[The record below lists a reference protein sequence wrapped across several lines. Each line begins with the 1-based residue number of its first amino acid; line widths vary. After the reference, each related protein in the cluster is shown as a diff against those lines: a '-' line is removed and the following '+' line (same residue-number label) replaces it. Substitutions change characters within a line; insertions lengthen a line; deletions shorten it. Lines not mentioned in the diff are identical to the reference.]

1 MTDKLENLKKKL
13 SGFIKAYN
21 DLQSIGLPD
30 DVLLS
35 YLIVKSKLP
44 RKTILKVLECQDSFY
59 QEFTN
64 NLMLEALE

>member
-1 MTDKLENLKKKL
+1 MTDALENLKKRL
-13 SGFIKAYN
+13 SDFVNAYK
-21 DLQSIGLPD
+21 DMKDIGLPD

-44 RKTILKVLECQDSFY
+44 KRTIIKVLECQEKFY

-64 NLMLEALE
+64 NLLLEALE